1 MSFLF
6 IPFKCWTKRVR
17 NQGWWNPNSM
27 VHRFRRNSPILSR
40 FERCTLTLG
49 SWQSDCHYSYI
60 PWNVTWRLKKGSW
73 KTNLFGMTS
82 FQEPCSFVGNVNQH
96 HLHLVLWN
104 AHTHTHRIH
113 DFVAAGHIDG
123 IIIKLIFQL
132 TIHNYPMIPNILVL
146 QTADLR
152 IRKSPSSQPKD
163 TTRHHVD
170 LRHITLIDFWKY

>member
-104 AHTHTHRIH
+104 AHTHTHTQDPWLCCSWAHRWNHHKAHIPTHHSQLPYDSKYSGAPNSWFKDSEISFIPTQRH
-113 DFVAAGHIDG
+113 D
-123 IIIKLIFQL
+123 
-132 TIHNYPMIPNILVL
+132 T
-146 QTADLR
+146 
-152 IRKSPSSQPKD
+152 PSCGS
-163 TTRHHVD
+163 
-170 LRHITLIDFWKY
+170 